1 MKAAVTN
8 TGTRTGSEVVQLY
21 LRDVHA
27 SVARPVTEL
36 KRFCKVRL
44 APGQTADI
52 SFAIGKTDM
61 SFYDN
66 DLSFVFEPG
75 KFIARVG
82 GNCRDVKST
91 PFMF

>member
-1 MKAAVTN
+1 
-8 TGTRTGSEVVQLY
+8 
-21 LRDVHA
+21 VHA

-36 KRFCKVRL
+36 KRFRKIRL
-44 APGQTADI
+44 EPGQTADI
-52 SFAIGKTDM
+52 SFTIGKTDM

-66 DLSFVFEPG
+66 DLNFVFEPG

-82 GNCRDVKST
+82 SNCRDVKCT